1 MNETRRV
8 TVSSFILHNSSFT
21 IPAMQPPVRRQR
33 EWIWL
38 VALVLLVSLHFDWL
52 PGLNRGPRHDT
63 YSTYAEG
70 KKAFYLVARDRG
82 YHVSRSQK
90 RLPELIDSL
99 GTSQYAAGTL
109 CLLGPA
115 RYPTEGEWSRILTWV
130 DGGGSLL
137 VAARS
142 GGKTLEFEIPGLD
155 VGVKSNTDDFETTNI
170 KTPTM
175 TEGQFIWQSG
185 GEIETPD
192 SSEMEILV
200 ETNGALH
207 ALGMP
212 YGGGYVVVVASDFIF
227 SNQSLAWSDYSNA
240 ELAIRLL
247 DSADTGGEITIDES
261 LNASGTPKVV
271 GLMLEPFLWPVT
283 VQLLIALLL
292 FAWWRSRQFGA
303 VLPRSVNARH
313 NIVDHTDTLGMLHFK
328 SGSGAAPLKSYLKQL
343 ESELRLSSV
352 KGAEERALAPIAAR
366 MGKSVAA
373 IRKVFSRAR
382 QYAESG
388 HLDRKAAGRIIHR
401 LSLIRYAMKQPAK
414 DSAKSQVTDDD

>member
-1 MNETRRV
+1 
-8 TVSSFILHNSSFT
+8 
-21 IPAMQPPVRRQR
+21 MQPPVRRQR

-38 VALVLLVSLHFDWL
+38 VALVLLASLHFDWL

-70 KKAFYLVARDRG
+70 KKAFYLVSRDRG
-82 YHVSRSQK
+82 YDISRSQK
-90 RLPELIDSL
+90 RLPVLIDSL

-115 RYPTEGEWSRILTWV
+115 RYPTEGEWGRIMEWV

-137 VAARS
+137 IAARS
-142 GGKTLEFEIPGLD
+142 GSGGRKLEFEIPGLD
-155 VGVKSNTDDFETTNI
+155 VSVESNTGAFETTNI

-175 TEGQFIWQSG
+175 TEGKFIWQSG

-192 SSEMEILV
+192 ASEMETLV
-200 ETNGALH
+200 ETNGTLQAV
-207 ALGMP
+207 GMP

-247 DSADTGGEITIDES
+247 DSADTGGGIAIDES

-303 VLPRSVNARH
+303 VLPRSVKARH
-313 NIVDHTDTLGMLHFK
+313 NIVDHTDTLGMLYFQ

-343 ESELRLSSV
+343 ESELRLSSIQGV
-352 KGAEERALAPIAAR
+352 EERALAPIAAR
-366 MGKSVAA
+366 MGKSVAS

-388 HLDRKAAGRIIHR
+388 HLDRKTAGRIIHR
-401 LSLIRYAMKQPAK
+401 LSLIRYAMKQPPK
-414 DSAKSQVTDDD
+414 DSAKSQAADDD